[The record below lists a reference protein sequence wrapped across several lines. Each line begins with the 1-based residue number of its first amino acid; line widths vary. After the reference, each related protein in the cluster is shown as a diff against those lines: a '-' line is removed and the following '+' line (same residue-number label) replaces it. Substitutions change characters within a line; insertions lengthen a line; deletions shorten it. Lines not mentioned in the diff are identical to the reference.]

1 MDENWKLEVEVG
13 SGSKKREFRSG
24 ESGGRQGFKER
35 VMGVTG
41 YKIDEA

>member
-1 MDENWKLEVEVG
+1 LEVRSERWEA
-13 SGSKKREFRSG
+13 GSKKREFRSG